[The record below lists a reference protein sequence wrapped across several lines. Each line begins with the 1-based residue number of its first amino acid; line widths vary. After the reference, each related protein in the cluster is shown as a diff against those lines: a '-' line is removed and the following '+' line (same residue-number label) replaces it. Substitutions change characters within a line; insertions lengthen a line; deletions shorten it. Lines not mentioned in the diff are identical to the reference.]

1 MTAHEKGYMLALAPR
16 CSVDHMKTSDDIRL
30 LYCTC
35 PDADTAQRI
44 ARAVVE
50 SGQAACV
57 NIIPGLRSV
66 YRWQGTLQEDSEY
79 LLLIKTQAARLVS
92 LTESI
97 LSLHPYELPEVIAV
111 PVVAGHAPYL
121 DWVRDSTT

>member
-1 MTAHEKGYMLALAPR
+1 
-16 CSVDHMKTSDDIRL
+16 MKTPDDIRL

-66 YRWQGTLQEDSEY
+66 YRWQGTLQEDNEY
-79 LLLIKTQAARLVS
+79 LLLIKTQAARVTS

>member
-1 MTAHEKGYMLALAPR
+1 
-16 CSVDHMKTSDDIRL
+16 MKTSDDIRL

-44 ARAVVE
+44 ARALVE

-66 YRWQGTLQEDSEY
+66 YRWQGAVQEDAEY
-79 LLLIKTQAARLVS
+79 LLLIKTQVARVAS

-111 PVVAGHAPYL
+111 PVLAGHAPYL
-121 DWVRDSTT
+121 DWVRDSTN